1 MKTVSEED
9 MACINMEHPIPWDDL
24 GDLIECAHDVFG
36 ESCVTSSLFPM
47 DSSPVVTSPEV
58 DNSSAIS
65 SSNIIS
71 SSDSITKED
80 KPPSP
85 LLPPCR
91 VCGEKASGLHYGIN
105 TCEACKG
112 FFRRSLQR
120 KEDYQCVGD
129 GNCRI
134 QPGKRNSCAH
144 CRYKKCVSVGMSKKA
159 IKTGRYTHAKR
170 TRDIEEV
177 RKLEG
182 KDDNPADV
190 HPLYMQ
196 ARDQKEHEIT
206 QLIEYLTKA
215 YTELEPTG
223 PDAYKKIAMQQEE
236 FMEHY
241 KLKQEMFGQL
251 EPITKEE
258 YRMFYELTG
267 IDIDDRKSMVQNWTK
282 TLEDGVKKLIRF
294 AKAIPGFMELSLND
308 QAALIKAARFEART
322 IMLHRRFDA
331 ENCHFTTVNGRIVHR
346 IQLEMLYN
354 DPKWVEALFAT
365 GSQMK
370 KLCLTFPET
379 LLVAVIAIVSPDR
392 CELENPAQVEKIQ
405 LKMIEALQYSFKVHH
420 PNDKIL
426 LAKVI
431 VRLMDLRVLSEWNRK
446 VIESIQ
452 LDWPDIEF
460 PPLLL
465 EIIG

>member
-1 MKTVSEED
+1 M
-9 MACINMEHPIPWDDL
+9 MAPCFLSHGL
-24 GDLIECAHDVFG
+24 TCVYKG

-308 QAALIKAARFEART
+308 QAALIKANRFETGFAASAVY
-322 IMLHRRFDA
+322 RFNVKHQCVTSVHGKTYHCSEMSKVTNIIRADSLFKEA
-331 ENCHFTTVNGRIVHR
+331 GHWQALGLTREENAVLASVNI
-346 IQLEMLYN
+346 
-354 DPKWVEALFAT
+354 LF
-365 GSQMK
+365 Q
-370 KLCLTFPET
+370 
-379 LLVAVIAIVSPDR
+379 DR